1 MSALPSAQ
9 NASAAQKATGSV
21 SYNKVRLFAAGSL
34 ALAMSGIAA
43 SLRANTAS
51 DLQRIFLDPIDKA
64 RSAEMIGAILGLPFL
79 GYAVTIAIGSPLL
92 DYIGMGLLL
101 PLSGVL
107 FSIGAL
113 IMIFAG
119 DLASGAG
126 VYSVLWIGAL
136 ITGIGWGLVETVTN
150 PMVASLYPNDKTSK
164 LNAVHAWWPGGLVIG
179 GLLGVAMS
187 KYGIG
192 WQWKL
197 GIVIIPAIMLVALC
211 AGMRFPPTE
220 RVAAGVSAKD
230 MFKELMN
237 PLFFVFFASMFLTAA
252 SELAPGQWV
261 DFALS
266 RTVHMPGIL
275 LLVYVS
281 GLMFLMRHF
290 AGHLVHKLSPI
301 GVLWFSCVGAG
312 LGLYALSVANSPV
325 TALMAA
331 TIWGIGC
338 CYMWPTMLAAASERF
353 PRGGALLMGLMG
365 TAGTLSIQFVLPI
378 MGNIYDK
385 TKVEAAGGDAA
396 FKALPPG
403 PEMDR
408 VLGIAAQTSFRDVAV
423 LPVILLF
430 VFAGIWFYDR
440 SKGGYKATK
449 IS

>member
-1 MSALPSAQ
+1 MTISTAAPSG
-9 NASAAQKATGSV
+9 AATYRKA
-21 SYNKVRLFAAGSL
+21 RLFAAGSL

-43 SLRANTAS
+43 SLRANTAA

-107 FSIGAL
+107 FTIGAL
-113 IMIFAG
+113 IMMFAG
-119 DLASGAG
+119 SLASGAG
-126 VYSVLWIGAL
+126 IYDVLWMGAL
-136 ITGIGWGLVETVTN
+136 VTGVGWGLVETVTN
-150 PMVASLYPNDKTSK
+150 PMVASLYPDEKTAK
-164 LNAVHAWWPGGLVIG
+164 LNQVHAWWPGGLVIG
-179 GLLGVAMS
+179 GLLGVGMS
-187 KYGIG
+187 SIDLG
-192 WQWKL
+192 WQAKL
-197 GIVIIPAIMLVALC
+197 AVVILPAIALVVLC
-211 AGMRFPPTE
+211 AGLKFPPTE

-230 MFKELMN
+230 MFKELLN
-237 PLFFVFFASMFLTAA
+237 PLFFVLFASMFLTAA

-281 GLMFLMRHF
+281 ALMFLMRHF
-290 AGHLVHKLSPI
+290 AGPLVHKLSPI
-301 GVLWFSCVGAG
+301 GVLWFSCLGAG
-312 LGLYALSVANSPV
+312 LGLYALSVANSPA
-325 TALMAA
+325 TAFAAA
-331 TIWGIGC
+331 TIWGTGV

-378 MGNIYDK
+378 MGNIYDT
-385 TKVEAAGGDAA
+385 TKVEVAGGDAA
-396 FKALPPG
+396 FKALQPG
-403 PEMDR
+403 PELDR

-423 LPVILLF
+423 LPVVLLV
-430 VFAGIWFYDR
+430 VFAGVWFYDR
-440 SKGGYKATK
+440 SQGGYKAKK